1 MSLYRRRTFQASVAV
16 LVAALAWTMAAAQ
29 RHKPHKLRA
38 TSLAELTTDN
48 KGNVTAR
55 LIPITILDE
64 GVFRDATMYKA
75 TPVPMALDNGVVY
88 EAQKSGEVVGY
99 VTVIG
104 RAAKDKNGA
113 WAALGK
119 WQPPSVPKPAATPG
133 PAAAD
138 ERPRLHR
145 GDSSASA
152 SNSANTTSPAA
163 SPSPAPSSSPTPS
176 PSPTALPAAQEPAPE
191 DPNRPVLR
199 RGRPEPQ
206 AASSS
211 SLAAPAPSSASAS
224 SATAPARLSAAP
236 GTRTLVAVS
245 DTQSTDARSFEFAWK
260 KGEQEEMEAKLRR
273 LALTNLPREGPLND
287 RSLTHVAIRSLDLD
301 LSNEAVMVLTAEI
314 PGSATPATKGV
325 PVKTRPRYMTLI
337 ARVDMEGKP
346 QQVAVSITDA
356 SRLDVTPRLE
366 LIDAVDVDGDGV
378 AELLFRQYSFDS
390 VSYVVFSVG
399 RSTASKVFEGAST
412 PLK

>member
-1 MSLYRRRTFQASVAV
+1 VV
-16 LVAALAWTMAAAQ
+16 LLAAFAWVIAAAQ

-48 KGNVTAR
+48 KGTVTAH

-119 WQPPSVPKPAATPG
+119 WQPPSAPRPAATPA

-145 GDSSASA
+145 GDSPASA
-152 SNSANTTSPAA
+152 STSANTPPPAA
-163 SPSPAPSSSPTPS
+163 SPSPTPSSSAAPS
-176 PSPTALPAAQEPAPE
+176 PSPTATPAAQEPVPE

-199 RGRPEPQ
+199 RGRPQPQ
-206 AASSS
+206 AASSPS
-211 SLAAPAPSSASAS
+211 SATSAPSSASAS
-224 SATAPARLSAAP
+224 STGPVTAAAKLSAAP
-236 GTRTLVAVS
+236 GTQMLVAVS
-245 DTQSTDARSFEFAWK
+245 DTESTDIRSFNFAWK

-273 LALTNLPREGPLND
+273 VALTNLPREGPLND

-314 PGSATPATKGV
+314 PRHAS
-325 PVKTRPRYMTLI
+325 PRYLTLI

-378 AELLFRQYSFDS
+378 AELLFRQYAFDT

-399 RSTASKVFEGAST
+399 RSTVSKVFEGATT

>member
-16 LVAALAWTMAAAQ
+16 VLVLAWAIAAAQ

-48 KGNVTAR
+48 KGTVTAH
-55 LIPITILDE
+55 LIPVTILDE

-75 TPVPMALDNGVVY
+75 TPVPMALDSGVVY
-88 EAQKSGEVVGY
+88 EAQKSGEIVGY

-104 RAAKDKNGA
+104 AAKDKSGG

-119 WQPPSVPKPAATPG
+119 WQPPSAPKPAATPA

-145 GDSSASA
+145 GDGSASA
-152 SNSANTTSPAA
+152 SASANTPTSTA

-176 PSPTALPAAQEPAPE
+176 PSPTAISAAQQPPPE

-206 AASSS
+206 AVSSS
-211 SLAAPAPSSASAS
+211 SPAAPAPPSASAS
-224 SATAPARLSAAP
+224 SKSPATTAARLSAAP
-236 GTRTLVAVS
+236 GTQMLVAVS
-245 DTQSTDARSFEFAWK
+245 DTQSTDIRSYEFAWK

-287 RSLTHVAIRSLDLD
+287 RSLTHIAIRSLDLD

-314 PGSATPATKGV
+314 PRRTS
-325 PVKTRPRYMTLI
+325 PRYLTLI

-378 AELLFRQYSFDS
+378 AELLFRQYSFDA

-399 RSTASKVFEGAST
+399 RSTVSKVFEGAST